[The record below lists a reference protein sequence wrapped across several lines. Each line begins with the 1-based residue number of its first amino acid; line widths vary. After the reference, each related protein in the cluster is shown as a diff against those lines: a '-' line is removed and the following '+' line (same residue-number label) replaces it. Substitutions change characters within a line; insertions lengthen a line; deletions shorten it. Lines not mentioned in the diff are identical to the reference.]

1 MRIIFAGTPVNAAKT
16 LEALLAA
23 NHDVVGVLTRI
34 DAPTGRSG
42 ALTESPVAI
51 VAMTH
56 NLPLLKS
63 NVPDKEV
70 GDWIAALKPDLGI
83 IVAYGSILKTKILE
97 IPAKGWLNVHY
108 SMLPKYPGAS
118 PVQQAILEGESTTGV
133 TVFQLDEGVDSGP
146 VLSQALVDLEPDA
159 TSGSALELLT
169 VVGSK
174 LLIDTLDSLDTYLE
188 AKTFQDTNI
197 TYPLTH
203 KITRALARIEF
214 DKPAIQIVNLVR
226 AMNPEPVAWFEF
238 ESQPIRVLVAAISE
252 TPSLSTGVA
261 VLADGELIVGS
272 ADKAVTLLTVQPA
285 GKKPM
290 PGADWFRGLRRD
302 SLSLT

>member
-146 VLSQALVDLEPDA
+146 VLSQALVDLAPDA

-197 TYPLTH
+197 TYRLTH
-203 KITRALARIEF
+203 KITRAFARIEF

>member
-1 MRIIFAGTPVNAAKT
+1 LRIIFAGTPANAART

-42 ALTESPVAI
+42 ALTESPVAV

-146 VLSQALVDLEPDA
+146 VLSQALVDLAPDA

-174 LLIDTLDSLDTYLE
+174 LLIDTLDSLDTHLE
-188 AKTFQDTNI
+188 AKRFQDTNI
-197 TYPLTH
+197 THPLTH
-203 KITRALARIEF
+203 KITRAFARIEF

-226 AMNPEPVAWFEF
+226 AMNPEPAAWFEL

-252 TPSLSTGVA
+252 TPGLSAGLA
-261 VLADGELIVGS
+261 VLAGGELVVGS
-272 ADKAVTLLTVQPA
+272 ADKAVTLITVQPA